1 MAMPIGRQNLLPQ
14 VVIHTKWFL
23 KQSAWDIGQRYLQ
36 VSKLAMG
43 HTIVPFCKKS
53 HLSISEYVN
62 KNLMTCLYFDFF
74 LLSKWFNTLMGFFR
88 KWGKCS
94 VPIKVE
100 KILKGSLDLILSP
113 STSGRI
119 QIMGLSCKGRSLLVF
134 VNKLLKTKSL
144 LISPSNVLLSYHK

>member
-1 MAMPIGRQNLLPQ
+1 MGYWPE
-14 VVIHTKWFL
+14 V
-23 KQSAWDIGQRYLQ
+23 SASLIM
-36 VSKLAMG
+36 AMG

-53 HLSISEYVN
+53 HLAILEYVN
-62 KNLMTCLYFDFF
+62 KNLITCLYFGLSFF
-74 LLSKWFNTLMGFFR
+74 SKWLNTLMGFFR

>member
-23 KQSAWDIGQRYLQ
+23 NKAHGILARWYLQ
-36 VSKLAMG
+36 VSYWQWGTQL
-43 HTIVPFCKKS
+43 S
-53 HLSISEYVN
+53 HFARNPILSISEYVN